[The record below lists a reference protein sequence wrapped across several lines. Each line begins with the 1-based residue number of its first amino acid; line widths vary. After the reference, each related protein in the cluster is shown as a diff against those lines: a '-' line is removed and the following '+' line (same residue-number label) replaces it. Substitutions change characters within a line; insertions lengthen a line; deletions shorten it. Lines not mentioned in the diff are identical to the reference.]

1 MDKTMAKVRVTQT
14 NSLIG
19 RPERQHKIMQALGL
33 GRIGKSR
40 EFENTSQIQGMI
52 NKVTHLVKVESL

>member
-1 MDKTMAKVRVTQT
+1 MAKVKVTQT

-33 GRIGKSR
+33 GKIGKSR
-40 EFENTSQIQGMI
+40 EVENTPQIQGMI
-52 NKVTHLVKVESL
+52 NKVTHLVKVENL